1 MTTRVLND
9 GEQVRVNSSS
19 PVVIILA
26 SSTAVL
32 FVMLLIFA
40 GVFIFLRRRQ
50 LKGYLLSYLRVYNM
64 LDIFHFSV
72 IGPQKAY

>member
-9 GEQVRVNSSS
+9 GEQVGVNSSS

-32 FVMLLIFA
+32 FVTLFIFA
-40 GVFIFLRRRQ
+40 GVFIFWRRRQ
-50 LKGYLLSYLRVYNM
+50 LKGDLLSQLRVYKM
-64 LDIFHFSV
+64 LDIFHLSV
-72 IGPQKAY
+72 IGPQKA

>member
-19 PVVIILA
+19 PVEIILV

-32 FVMLLIFA
+32 FVMLLICA

-50 LKGYLLSYLRVYNM
+50 LKGYLLSYLRVYKM

-72 IGPQKAY
+72 IGPQKA

>member
-40 GVFIFLRRRQ
+40 GIIIFLRRRQ
-50 LKGYLLSYLRVYNM
+50 LKGYLLSYLRVYKM

-72 IGPQKAY
+72 IGPQKA

>member
-9 GEQVRVNSSS
+9 GEQVGVNSSS

-32 FVMLLIFA
+32 FVTLLIFA
-40 GVFIFLRRRQ
+40 GVFIFWRRRQ
-50 LKGYLLSYLRVYNM
+50 LKGDLLSQLRVYKM
-64 LDIFHFSV
+64 LDIFHLSV
-72 IGPQKAY
+72 IGPQKA